1 MAQILPVE
9 ITEEVK
15 QSFIN
20 YAMSVIVD
28 RALPDVRDGLKPVQR
43 RILFGAYQEGVL
55 PNRKHVKSAKIVGE
69 VMGKFHPHGDA
80 AIYDAL
86 ARMAQDWNLR
96 YPLMDGQGNFGSID
110 GDPPAAQRYT
120 EARLSPLGAEML
132 ADIDKDTVDFR
143 PNYDG
148 SLKEPEVLPAGLPN
162 LLVNGA
168 SGIAVGMATSLP
180 PHNLKEVVDALVAM
194 IDNPGITLE
203 EIMRHLP
210 GPDFPTGGKL
220 SRKGI
225 REAYATGR
233 GSLKVRGKVRIE
245 EKGQRPMLVVT
256 EIPYQVN
263 KAGLIAQIAGLVKAK
278 KLEEIA
284 ALRDES
290 DRHGLRIAIELKRG
304 ANPQV
309 ALNQLY
315 KHTALQTTFTVNLL
329 AIVQGEPRVLS
340 LLELMRHY
348 LDHRKEVVRR
358 RSLFDLKKAEE
369 RAHILEG
376 LLIALDRIDEVIAL
390 IRASEDA
397 AQARSGLMGQFGL
410 SEAQAQAILDMRLQ
424 RLVALEREKLLEGY
438 RGLMEEIAHL
448 RAILEDEGRLWG
460 VVKEELLRLKEKYT
474 DERRTVITEFEE
486 AFREEDLIEDEPM
499 VITLTAQG
507 FLKRTPLESYRAQG
521 RGGMGAQA
529 GRAGEEDEAVR
540 VFVAQMHD
548 DLLVFTNRG
557 RVYRVKVYDLPELGR
572 QARGVH
578 VRALLPLA
586 EDEEVA
592 ALRSVRG
599 LEGEGYLVFATEK
612 GLIKRTPLSEYKN
625 LGSAGLIAIKL
636 LEEDNLVD
644 VDIAEEGAEV
654 ILATREGQSI
664 RFPLSEVRP
673 TGRDSQ
679 GVTGIRFKRE
689 GDRVVSLVLFS
700 RKEVGEDPDLL
711 AVSSR
716 GFGKR
721 TPLSDYPLQGRGGV
735 GIITYAVGPRVG
747 SLAALLKVEAS
758 PEGSDLLVL
767 SKRGLAIRTP
777 IKEIPRY
784 SRATAGVR
792 VMNLSEAD
800 EVASAFVV
808 KEA

>member
-43 RILFGAYQEGVL
+43 RILYGAYQEGVL

-86 ARMAQDWNLR
+86 ARMTQDWNLR
-96 YPLMDGQGNFGSID
+96 YPLMDGQGNFGSVD

-120 EARLSPLGAEML
+120 EARLSWLGAEML

-194 IDNPGITLE
+194 IENPGITLE
-203 EIMRHLP
+203 GVMRHLP

-309 ALNQLY
+309 VLNQLY
-315 KHTALQTTFTVNLL
+315 KHTALQATFTVNLL

-397 AQARSGLMGQFGL
+397 AQARAGLIRRFGL
-410 SEAQAQAILDMRLQ
+410 SEVQAQAILDMRLQ
-424 RLVALEREKLLEGY
+424 RLVALEREKLLEEY
-438 RGLMEEIAHL
+438 RSLMEEIARL
-448 RAILEDEGRLWG
+448 RAILEEEKRLWG
-460 VVKEELLRLKEKYT
+460 VVKEELLQLKEKYG
-474 DERRTVITEFEE
+474 DDRRTVIAEFEE
-486 AFREEDLIEDEPM
+486 AFTREDLIEDEPM

-521 RGGMGAQA
+521 RGGVGAQA

-578 VRALLPLA
+578 VRALLPLT
-586 EDEEVA
+586 EEEEVA

-599 LEGEGYLVFATEK
+599 LDGEGYLVFATER
-612 GLIKRTPLSEYKN
+612 GLIKRTALSEYKN

-636 LEEDNLVD
+636 LEEDRLVD
-644 VDIAEEGAEV
+644 VDLAEEEGEV
-654 ILATREGQSI
+654 ILATQEGQAI
-664 RFPLSEVRP
+664 RFPLSEVRA

-689 GDRVVSLVLFS
+689 KDRVVSLVVLS
-700 RKEVGEDPDLL
+700 PRDGEANPDLL
-711 AVSSR
+711 AVSTK

-721 TPLSDYPLQGRGGV
+721 TPLSEHPLQGRGGMGV
-735 GIITYAVGPRVG
+735 ITYAVGPRVG
-747 SLAALLKVEAS
+747 SLAALLKVEGAS
-758 PEGSDLLVL
+758 GEDLLVL

-777 IKEIPRY
+777 VKQIPRY

-792 VMNLSEAD
+792 VMNLLEGD